1 MIKIYKES
9 HETNFPK
16 RVLRKKKLPTLE
28 EHTGVINKILNKRI
42 VKNGSKKELQF
53 LVSFKNQ
60 PPDTER
66 WLPAKD
72 IPDSGILLR
81 NFRVDSRKKN
91 G

>member
-1 MIKIYKES
+1 MYKES
-9 HETNFPK
+9 DDTTFPK
-16 RVLRKKKLPTLE
+16 RVLRKKGLPTLE
-28 EHTGVINKILNKRI
+28 EETGVIHKILNKRI

-66 WLPAKD
+66 WLSAKD

-81 NFRVDSRKKN
+81 NFRVESRKKN
-91 G
+91 D